1 MSNLYNHAGLR
12 ELLVSQYERQG
23 RIAAICASPG
33 VVLAPLGILDGKRA
47 TCYPGFEKAFA
58 DTTYTADL
66 VTTDGLVTTAC
77 GPGAAMA
84 FGYELLRL
92 LGAAAAA
99 DALQEGMMYN
109 KLMMKR

>member
-1 MSNLYNHAGLR
+1 
-12 ELLVSQYERQG
+12 
-23 RIAAICASPG
+23 
-33 VVLAPLGILDGKRA
+33 
-47 TCYPGFEKAFA
+47 
-58 DTTYTADL
+58 
-66 VTTDGLVTTAC
+66 
-77 GPGAAMA
+77 MA